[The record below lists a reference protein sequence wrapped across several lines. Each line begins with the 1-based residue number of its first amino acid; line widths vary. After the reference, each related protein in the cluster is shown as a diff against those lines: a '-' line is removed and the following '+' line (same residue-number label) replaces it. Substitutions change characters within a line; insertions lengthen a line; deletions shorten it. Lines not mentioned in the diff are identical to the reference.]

1 MRIPLWSKLRLAP
14 RLAIFIV
21 ATTVAVQAFDALL
34 QHVLPPP
41 GYLILDQTWLANA
54 AGEARRIA
62 EANPPADR
70 LKALATAGLTNWL
83 GFEIL
88 PKAPDYAQDGLSRV
102 AREVKAALIKNLSL
116 AAEDVL
122 VRSEDFHEH
131 AVKTNVAVISNL
143 PIYMDTQ
150 KLASRDSLV
159 MADIRIALRLSGGDW
174 LVIGPSDAGL
184 TPLHYLRNMLGIAG
198 TLFFVALFSIWMARS
213 IVTPLTNLA
222 LAAEKLGRERQ
233 TTPITGMKLPELAAI
248 ADTFNEMQARLKKFV
263 DERMQM
269 LAAISHDLRTPL
281 TRLRLYAETVPSEAQ
296 RAQILSDV
304 SDMETMVATS
314 LAFMSDEIHREPYS
328 AVDLGSLIISQCDNF
343 VDAGRK
349 VTYAGPDHAEL
360 ICRPVALRRAFSN
373 LIDNGCKYGGEVC
386 VSLTDGGA
394 SLVIDVRDN
403 GPGIPPDQM
412 ERAFAP
418 FQRLEASRNRE
429 TGGTG
434 LGLTIARDVVVSH
447 GGDIQLI
454 HDERSFLVRVEL
466 PRPHEIVAGKTIL
479 TSHRTASAKLA
490 RPRQW
495 LLPARKQRTHSPSS

>member
-1 MRIPLWSKLRLAP
+1 MKIPFWSKLRLAP

-21 ATTVAVQAFDALL
+21 ATTIAVQAFDAFL

-62 EANPPADR
+62 DATPPADR
-70 LKALATAGLTNWL
+70 LKALAAGGLASWL

-88 PKAPDYAQDGLSRV
+88 PEAPDFTQDGLSRV
-102 AREVKAALIKNLSL
+102 AREVKAGLVKNLSL
-116 AAEDVL
+116 APQDVL
-122 VRSEDFHEH
+122 VKTEDFEEH
-131 AVKTNVAVISNL
+131 AVKTNVAVISDL
-143 PIYMDTQ
+143 PIYMDTE

-159 MADIRIALRLSGGDW
+159 MADIRIALRLTGGDW
-174 LVIGPSDAGL
+174 LVIGPSDEGL
-184 TPLHYLRNMLGIAG
+184 TPLHYLRNFLGLAG

-222 LAAEKLGRERQ
+222 QAAERLGRERE

-281 TRLRLYAETVPSEAQ
+281 TRLRLYAETVPNEAQ
-296 RAQILSDV
+296 RAQILSDIT
-304 SDMETMVATS
+304 DMETMVATS
-314 LAFMSDEIHREPYS
+314 LSFMSDEIHREPYS
-328 AVDLGSLIISQCDNF
+328 AVDLASLVISQCDNF
-343 VDAGRK
+343 LDSGRK
-349 VTYAGPDHAEL
+349 ISYEGPDHAQL
-360 ICRPVALRRAFSN
+360 TCRPVAIRRAFSN

-386 VSLTDGGA
+386 VSLADNAA
-394 SLVIDVRDN
+394 SLIIDIRDN
-403 GPGIPPDQM
+403 GPGIPAHQV

-418 FQRLEASRNRE
+418 FQRLEESRNRE

-447 GGDIQLI
+447 GGDIQLVY
-454 HDERSFLVRVEL
+454 DDRSFLVRVKL
-466 PRPHEIVAGKTIL
+466 PRPHDIGAGPTVLK
-479 TSHRTASAKLA
+479 SRRAASEEPA
-490 RPRQW
+490 RPRQS
-495 LLPARKQRTHSPSS
+495 LLPARKQSSHSPSS

>member
-41 GYLILDQTWLANA
+41 GYLILDQTWLADA
-54 AGEARRIA
+54 AGQARQIA
-62 EANPPADR
+62 DTNQPADR
-70 LKALATAGLTNWL
+70 LKALAASGLTNWL
-83 GFEIL
+83 GFKIV
-88 PKAPDYAQDGLSRV
+88 PAAPDYAQDGLSRV

-116 AAEDVL
+116 GQQDVL
-122 VRSEDFHEH
+122 VTTEDFNEH

-143 PIYMDTQ
+143 PIYMDTE

-159 MADIRIALRLSGGDW
+159 MADIRIALRLSDGNW
-174 LVIGPSDAGL
+174 LIIGPSDAGL
-184 TPLHYLRNMLGIAG
+184 TSLHYLRNILGITG

-222 LAAEKLGRERQ
+222 QAAERLGREREM
-233 TTPITGMKLPELAAI
+233 TPITGMKLPELAAI

-296 RAQILSDV
+296 RAQILSDIT
-304 SDMETMVATS
+304 DMETMVSTS

-328 AVDLGSLIISQCDNF
+328 AVDIASLIISQCDNF
-343 VDAGRK
+343 TDAGRA
-349 VTYAGPDHAEL
+349 VSYAGPDHAQL
-360 ICRPVALRRAFSN
+360 TCRPVALRRAFSN
-373 LIDNGCKYGGEVC
+373 LIDNGCKYGGEVG
-386 VSLTDGGA
+386 VSLSDNGA
-394 SLVIDVRDN
+394 SLVIDVRDK
-403 GPGIPPDQM
+403 GPGIPPDQV

-447 GGDIQLI
+447 GGDIELL
-454 HDERSFLVRVEL
+454 HEGGGFLVRVEL
-466 PRPHEIVAGKTIL
+466 PRPREIAPGKPVL
-479 TSHRTASAKLA
+479 TPHQAASAEPA
-490 RPRQW
+490 RRRQS
-495 LLPARKQRTHSPSS
+495 LLPVPK